1 MTISSLRQI
10 VCLRDFL
17 FLDLPTGS
25 DKERVC
31 MKHIR
36 IADTTLCQGNYTFKE
51 KIEIA
56 RQLEKLGV
64 DVIEL
69 PAITEVRSDT
79 LLVRTMASFVKNAT
93 LSVAAGVTAESIQLA
108 AAALEGAAKPQIRIE
123 LPVSPVGMEYSCH
136 KKPDKMLAWIGEAV
150 AAAKQK
156 GVAVEFAA
164 VDATRADDGYLQ
176 AAIDAAIEAG
186 ADCVA
191 VCDNAATRLPDDFAA
206 FIGGVEVNVPLAV
219 SCDNKNGLACAS
231 AILAVQKGADGVKTA
246 IGGDGV
252 ALDTFANMVQNCG
265 DTYGFACGIRYT
277 ELGRT
282 VGQIGWITDPA
293 RNEKPASVASAA
305 DEGIRFDAKDDR
317 EAVMGAVAQMG
328 YDLSEEDAARV
339 YEEFCRVAE
348 KKTVT
353 AKELDAIVAN
363 VALQVPAAY
372 TLDNYVINSGNIIS
386 ASAQITLQRDGKT
399 VQGVCIGDG
408 PIDAAFRAIDQIIGH
423 HYELDDFQ
431 IQAVTEGKEAVGQAL
446 VKLRANG
453 RVYGGSGISTDILGA
468 SLRAYLNAVNKII
481 YEEA

>member
-1 MTISSLRQI
+1 
-10 VCLRDFL
+10 
-17 FLDLPTGS
+17 
-25 DKERVC
+25 

-36 IADTTLCQGNYTFKE
+36 IADTTLCQGQYTFKE

-93 LSVAAGVTAESIQLA
+93 LSVAAGVTAESIDRA

-123 LPVSPVGMEYSCH
+123 LPVSPVGMEYTCH
-136 KKPDKMLAWIGEAV
+136 KKPDKMLAWIATAV
-150 AAAKQK
+150 AAAKAK

-176 AAIDAAIEAG
+176 AALTAAVEAG
-186 ADCVA
+186 ADSVA

-206 FIGGVEVNVPLAV
+206 FIGAVEVNVPLAV
-219 SCDNKNGLACAS
+219 ACDNKNGLACAC
-231 AILAVQKGADGVKTA
+231 AILAVGAGAACVKTA

-252 ALDTFANMVQNCG
+252 ALDTFAAMVQNCG
-265 DTYGFACGIRYT
+265 NTYGFACGVNYT
-277 ELGRT
+277 QMGRIIK
-282 VGQIGWITDPA
+282 QIGWITDPT
-293 RNEKPASVASAA
+293 RNEKPAVSVSA
-305 DEGIRFDAKDDR
+305 DEGIRFDRKDSRD
-317 EAVMGAVAQMG
+317 AVMAAVASLG

-353 AKELDAIVAN
+353 PKELDAIVAN
-363 VALQVPAAY
+363 VAMQVPAAY
-372 TLDNYVINSGNIIS
+372 TLVNYVINSGNIIS
-386 ASAQITLQRDGKT
+386 ASAQITLEREGKT

-408 PIDAAFRAIDQIIGH
+408 PVDAAFRAIDQIIGH

-446 VKLRANG
+446 VKLRAGG
-453 RVYGGSGISTDILGA
+453 RVYSGSGISTDILGA

>member
-1 MTISSLRQI
+1 
-10 VCLRDFL
+10 
-17 FLDLPTGS
+17 
-25 DKERVC
+25 

-93 LSVAAGVTAESIQLA
+93 LSVAAGADLDSIDRA
-108 AAALEGAAKPQIRIE
+108 AAALEGAAKPQIRIQ
-123 LPVSPVGMEYSCH
+123 LPVSPVGMEYTCR
-136 KKPDKMLAWIGEAV
+136 KKPDKMLAWIAEAV

-156 GVAVEFAA
+156 GVAVEFTA

-176 AAIDAAIEAG
+176 AAIDAAIGAG

-191 VCDNAATRLPDDFAA
+191 VCDSTGARLPDDFAA
-206 FIGGVEVNVPLAV
+206 FIASVTASVPMGVA
-219 SCDNKNGLACAS
+219 CDNKNGLACAS
-231 AILAVQKGADGVKTA
+231 AILAVQKGADSVKTA
-246 IGGDGV
+246 IGGDCV
-252 ALDTFANMVQNCG
+252 DLATFATMVKNCG
-265 DTYGFACGIRYT
+265 DSYGFACGVKYT
-277 ELGRT
+277 EMGRIIQ
-282 VGQIGWITDPA
+282 QIGWITDPA
-293 RNEKPASVASAA
+293 RNEKPASVSAFA
-305 DEGIRFDAKDDR
+305 EDGIRLDAKDDR
-317 EAVMGAVAQMG
+317 QAVSAAVASLG
-328 YDLSEEDAARV
+328 YDLSEEDTARV

-348 KKTVT
+348 KKAVT
-353 AKELDAIVAN
+353 AKELDAIVAS
-363 VALQVPAAY
+363 VAMQVPATY
-372 TLDNYVINSGNIIS
+372 TLVNYVINSGNIIT
-386 ASAQITLQRDGKT
+386 ASAQITLEREGKSL
-399 VQGVCIGDG
+399 QGVCIGDG

-431 IQAVTEGKEAVGQAL
+431 IQAVTEGKEAVGKA
-446 VKLRANG
+446 VIKLRAAG
-453 RVYGGSGISTDILGA
+453 RLYSGSGISTDILGA

>member
-1 MTISSLRQI
+1 
-10 VCLRDFL
+10 
-17 FLDLPTGS
+17 
-25 DKERVC
+25 

-36 IADTTLCQGNYTFKE
+36 IADNTLCQGQYTFKE

-93 LSVAAGVTAESIQLA
+93 LSVAAGVTAESIELA
-108 AAALEGAAKPQIRIE
+108 AAALEGANKPRIRIE
-123 LPVSPVGMEYSCH
+123 LPVSPVGMEYTCH
-136 KKPDKMLAWIGEAV
+136 KKADKMLAWIATAV

-176 AAIDAAIEAG
+176 AALNAAIEAG

-206 FIGGVEVNVPLAV
+206 FIGGVEVSVPLAV
-219 SCDNKNGLACAS
+219 ACDNKNGLACAC
-231 AILAVQKGADGVKTA
+231 AILAVQKGADCVKTA

-252 ALDTFANMVQNCG
+252 VLDTFASMVQNCG
-265 DTYGFACGIRYT
+265 NTYGFACSVNYT
-277 ELGRT
+277 EMGRI

-293 RNEKPASVASAA
+293 RNEKPAAVSASA
-305 DEGIRFDAKDDR
+305 DEDIRFDAKDDR
-317 EAVMGAVAQMG
+317 DAVMGAVARLG
-328 YDLSEEDAARV
+328 YDLSEEDAVRV

-353 AKELDAIVAN
+353 PKELDAIVAN

-481 YEEA
+481 YEEG

>member
-1 MTISSLRQI
+1 
-10 VCLRDFL
+10 
-17 FLDLPTGS
+17 
-25 DKERVC
+25 

-93 LSVAAGVTAESIQLA
+93 LSVAAGVTAESIELA
-108 AAALEGAAKPQIRIE
+108 AAALEGANKPQIRIE
-123 LPVSPVGMEYSCH
+123 LPVSPVGMEYTCH
-136 KKPDKMLAWIGEAV
+136 KKADKMLAWIATAV
-150 AAAKQK
+150 SAAKAK

-176 AAIDAAIEAG
+176 AALNAAIEAG

-206 FIGGVEVNVPLAV
+206 YIGGVEVNVPLAV
-219 SCDNKNGLACAS
+219 ACDNKNGLACAC
-231 AILAVQKGADGVKTA
+231 AILAVGAGADCVKTA

-252 ALDTFANMVQNCG
+252 ALDTFAAMVQNCG
-265 DTYGFACGIRYT
+265 NTYGFACGVNYT
-277 ELGRT
+277 EMGRI

-293 RNEKPASVASAA
+293 RNEKPAAVSVTA

-317 EAVMGAVAQMG
+317 DAVMGAVAQLG

-386 ASAQITLQRDGKT
+386 ASAQITLEHEGKA

-446 VKLRANG
+446 VKLRTNG
-453 RVYGGSGISTDILGA
+453 RVYSGSGISTDILGA

-481 YEEA
+481 YEEG

>member
-1 MTISSLRQI
+1 M
-10 VCLRDFL
+10 
-17 FLDLPTGS
+17 
-25 DKERVC
+25 
-31 MKHIR
+31 
-36 IADTTLCQGNYTFKE
+36 
-51 KIEIA
+51 
-56 RQLEKLGV
+56 EKLGV

-136 KKPDKMLAWIGEAV
+136 KKPDKMLLWIAEAV
-150 AAAKQK
+150 AAAKSK

-176 AAIDAAIEAG
+176 AAIDAAVEAG

-231 AILAVQKGADGVKTA
+231 AILAVGAGADSVKTA

-277 ELGRT
+277 ELGRI
-282 VGQIGWITDPA
+282 VGQIGWITDPT
-293 RNEKPASVASAA
+293 RNEKPTEVSASA

-317 EAVMGAVAQMG
+317 DAVMGAVAQLG

-363 VALQVPAAY
+363 VALQVPATY

-481 YEEA
+481 YEEG

>member
-1 MTISSLRQI
+1 
-10 VCLRDFL
+10 
-17 FLDLPTGS
+17 
-25 DKERVC
+25 

-36 IADTTLCQGNYTFKE
+36 IADTTLCRGNYTFKE
-51 KIEIA
+51 KIEMA

-79 LLVRTMASFVKNAT
+79 LLVRTMASFVKNST
-93 LSVAAGVTAESIQLA
+93 LSVAAGVTADSIELA
-108 AAALEGAAKPQIRIE
+108 AAALVGAAKPQIRIQ
-123 LPVSPVGMEYSCH
+123 LPVSPVGMEYTCH
-136 KKPDKMLAWIGEAV
+136 KKADKMLAWIATAV
-150 AAAKQK
+150 SAAKAK

-176 AAIDAAIEAG
+176 AALNAAIEAG

-206 FIGGVEVNVPLAV
+206 FIGAVDVNVPLAV
-219 SCDNKNGLACAS
+219 ACDNKNGLACAS
-231 AILAVQKGADGVKTA
+231 AILAVQKGADCVKTA

-252 ALDTFANMVQNCG
+252 VLDTFAAMVQNCG
-265 DTYGFACGIRYT
+265 NTYGFACGINYT
-277 ELGRT
+277 EMGRI

-293 RNEKPASVASAA
+293 RNEKPAVVSTSA
-305 DEGIRFDAKDDR
+305 DEGIRLDAKDDR
-317 EAVMGAVAQMG
+317 QAVAAAVASLG

-353 AKELDAIVAN
+353 PKELDAIVAS
-363 VALQVPAAY
+363 VAMQVPAAY

-386 ASAQITLQRDGKT
+386 ASAQITLAHNGKT

-431 IQAVTEGKEAVGQAL
+431 IQAVTEGKEAVGKA
-446 VKLRANG
+446 VIKLRAAG
-453 RVYGGSGISTDILGA
+453 RLYSGSGISTDILGA

>member
-1 MTISSLRQI
+1 
-10 VCLRDFL
+10 
-17 FLDLPTGS
+17 
-25 DKERVC
+25 

-79 LLVRTMASFVKNAT
+79 LLVRTMASFVKSAT

-136 KKPDKMLAWIGEAV
+136 KKPDKMLLWIAEAV
-150 AAAKQK
+150 AAAKAK
-156 GVAVEFAA
+156 SVAVEFAA

-176 AAIDAAIEAG
+176 AAIDAAVGAG
-186 ADCVA
+186 VDSVA

-206 FIGGVEVNVPLAV
+206 FIGALNVPVPLTVA
-219 SCDNKNGLACAS
+219 CDNKNGLATAA
-231 AILAVQKGADGVKTA
+231 AILAVSAGADSVKTA

-277 ELGRT
+277 ELGRI
-282 VGQIGWITDPA
+282 VGQIGWITDPT

-305 DEGIRFDAKDDR
+305 DEGIRFDQKDDR

-363 VALQVPAAY
+363 VALQVPATY

-481 YEEA
+481 YEEG

>member
-1 MTISSLRQI
+1 
-10 VCLRDFL
+10 
-17 FLDLPTGS
+17 
-25 DKERVC
+25 

-93 LSVAAGVTAESIQLA
+93 LSVAAGVTAESIELA
-108 AAALEGAAKPQIRIE
+108 AAALEGANKPRIRIE
-123 LPVSPVGMEYSCH
+123 LPVSPVGMEYTCH
-136 KKPDKMLAWIGEAV
+136 KKADKMLAWIATAV

-176 AAIDAAIEAG
+176 AALNAAIEAG

-206 FIGGVEVNVPLAV
+206 FIGGVEVSVPLAV
-219 SCDNKNGLACAS
+219 ACDNKNGLACAC
-231 AILAVQKGADGVKTA
+231 AILAVQKGADCVKTA

-252 ALDTFANMVQNCG
+252 VLDTFASMVQNCG
-265 DTYGFACGIRYT
+265 NTYGFACSVNYT
-277 ELGRT
+277 EMGRI

-293 RNEKPASVASAA
+293 RNEKPAAVSASA
-305 DEGIRFDAKDDR
+305 DEDIRFDAKDDR
-317 EAVMGAVAQMG
+317 DAVMGAVARLG
-328 YDLSEEDAARV
+328 YDLSEEDAVRV

-353 AKELDAIVAN
+353 PKELDAIVAN

-481 YEEA
+481 YEEG

>member
-1 MTISSLRQI
+1 
-10 VCLRDFL
+10 
-17 FLDLPTGS
+17 
-25 DKERVC
+25 

-36 IADTTLCQGNYTFKE
+36 IADTTLCQGTYTFKE

-93 LSVAAGVTAESIQLA
+93 LSVAAGVTAESIELA
-108 AAALEGAAKPQIRIE
+108 AAALEGANKPQIRIE
-123 LPVSPVGMEYSCH
+123 LPVSPVGMEYTCH
-136 KKPDKMLAWIGEAV
+136 KKADKMLAWIATAV
-150 AAAKQK
+150 AAAKAK

-176 AAIDAAIEAG
+176 AALNAAIEAG

-219 SCDNKNGLACAS
+219 ACDNKNGLACAC
-231 AILAVQKGADGVKTA
+231 AILAVQKGADCVKTA

-252 ALDTFANMVQNCG
+252 VLDTFASMVQNCG
-265 DTYGFACGIRYT
+265 NTYGFACSVNYT
-277 ELGRT
+277 EMGRI

-293 RNEKPASVASAA
+293 RNEKPAAVSASA
-305 DEGIRFDAKDDR
+305 DEDIRFDAKDDR
-317 EAVMGAVAQMG
+317 DAVMGAVARLG

-481 YEEA
+481 YEEG